1 MKKFID
7 TLIKDYELTENFK
20 HEQAQTMILGTGQLS
35 NGMIARITVRITPGN
50 TGDAKFKV
58 MPKSFKYTGGYPELN
73 PPDAPI
79 RDKRK
84 RKTI

>member
-7 TLIKDYELTENFK
+7 TLIKDYELSENFR
-20 HEQAQTMILGTGQLS
+20 HEREQTMILGTGELS
-35 NGMIARITVRITPGN
+35 NGMMARITVRITPGN
-50 TGDAKFKV
+50 ESDAKFKV
-58 MPKSFKYTGGYPELN
+58 MPRSFVYTGGYPELN

>member
-7 TLIKDYELTENFK
+7 TLIKDYELSENFR
-20 HEQAQTMILGTGQLS
+20 HEREQTMILGTGELS
-35 NGMIARITVRITPGN
+35 NGMIARITVRIQPGN
-50 TGDAKFKV
+50 ASDAKFATK
-58 MPKSFKYTGGYPELN
+58 PTSYKYTGGYPELN